1 MKTLNNYINELK
13 KNPEFAK
20 NYDAG
25 YQEFKIG
32 VTLKEARI
40 NAGLTQDEIAQLL
53 KT

>member
-1 MKTLNNYINELK
+1 MKTLSNYIDELK
-13 KNPEFAK
+13 KKPEFTD
-20 NYDAG
+20 NFDAG